1 MTAAGGTAPAAVAPR
16 SRRRPPVE
24 AESEEPEA
32 AAAPSDAFQ
41 RLRRGSEGGPGGG
54 GSDAEDEYAWMTT
67 YTDMVTLL
75 LTCFIMLISLAT
87 FGAREPARVP
97 APMPEPAAPAEAE
110 PVRRLPDALFLRQ
123 PPESWS
129 ARLSRD
135 LERFAGRAATTGGMA
150 VERAEA
156 RVTVRLND
164 RLLFPSG
171 RVEIEA
177 GGLALLRELAPVLAA
192 SPARIEVQ
200 GHTDSVPIASWLF
213 PSNWELSA
221 ARAAAVVRTLAA
233 AGVPPGRLS
242 AAGHADTVP
251 LADNATADGR
261 QENRRV
267 EIVLRT
273 RFDPP
278 EAQPIPAPD
287 AAESGRMRP

>member
-1 MTAAGGTAPAAVAPR
+1 M
-16 SRRRPPVE
+16 
-24 AESEEPEA
+24 ESED
-32 AAAPSDAFQ
+32 AAAPADAFL
-41 RLRRGSEGGPGGG
+41 RLRRGSEGGPGGEP
-54 GSDAEDEYAWMTT
+54 DAEDEYAWMTT

-75 LTCFIMLISLAT
+75 LTCFIMLISLAS
-87 FGAREPARVP
+87 FGTREPVRLSAP
-97 APMPEPAAPAEAE
+97 APEPAPAEIE
-110 PVRRLPDALFLRQ
+110 PARRLPDALFLRQ

-135 LERFAGRAATTGGMA
+135 LERFAGRAAATGGMT
-150 VERAEA
+150 VERAET

-171 RVEIEA
+171 RVEIEPA
-177 GGLALLRELAPVLAA
+177 GLALLRELAPVLAA

-221 ARAAAVVRTLAA
+221 ARAAAVVRAIAA
-233 AGVPPGRLS
+233 AGVPAGRLS
-242 AAGHADTVP
+242 AAGYADTMP
-251 LADNATADGR
+251 RADEGTPEGR

-267 EIVLRT
+267 ELVLRT

-278 EAQPIPAPD
+278 EAEPIPAPEAPRSD
-287 AAESGRMRP
+287 RMRP